1 MNKIKSIMDANYKF
15 HTNYDLNGVKLLII
29 DDDIGLANSI
39 KYFFE
44 DLNCNVFVSYSGEGG
59 MQTYLKEKP
68 DIVIVDLNMPGM
80 SGLEVISFLAKHH
93 IDTPVVV
100 VSGTGVIKEA
110 IKSIKLGA
118 WDFVTKPILN
128 FEELEMSVLKALEK
142 AQLIIENRNYKEN
155 LEKLVQERTNQ
166 VLLKSEQL
174 EKTVTELGLA
184 KEKLIAADR
193 LKNEFLAQISHEI
206 RTPIN
211 ILLGYSE
218 VLRTE
223 FENQLGAN
231 FEQSYN
237 IVTKASKRIIRTIE
251 LILQM
256 SELIS
261 GTYTSEIENLEL
273 NELLEEIYNRYIREA
288 ETKGLSFKLNLAA
301 EKIFFPLDHLSVD
314 TILTQLT
321 ENALR
326 FTEKGFVEL
335 SLYKDKNNYVIEIKD
350 SGIGISKDYFPRLF
364 EPFSQEDQGYARNFD
379 GNGLGLALVKKHC
392 ELNKIDIEVESEKGT
407 GSTFRL
413 IKSNF

>member
-1 MNKIKSIMDANYKF
+1 MDANYKF

-44 DLNCNVFVSYSGEGG
+44 DLNCSVFVSYSGEGG
-59 MQTYLKEKP
+59 LQTYLKEKP

-93 IDTPVVV
+93 VDTPVVV
-100 VSGTGVIKEA
+100 VSGTGLIKEA

-142 AQLIIENRNYKEN
+142 AQLISENRNYKEN
-155 LEKLVQERTNQ
+155 LEKLIKERTDQ

-174 EKTVTELGLA
+174 EKTIAELELA
-184 KEKLIAADR
+184 KDKLIDADR

-223 FENQLGAN
+223 FENKMSAN

-237 IVTKASKRIIRTIE
+237 IINKASRRIIRTIE

-261 GTYTSEIENLEL
+261 GTYSPEIENIEL
-273 NELLEEIYNRYIREA
+273 GERIEEIYNRYWREA
-288 ETKGLSFKLNLAA
+288 EAKGLSFKLNMPE
-301 EKIFFPLDHLSVD
+301 EKVYFLLDHLSLD
-314 TILTQLT
+314 TILIQLI

-326 FTEKGFVEL
+326 FTEIGSVEI
-335 SLYKDKNNYVIEIKD
+335 SLNKSINKTIIEIKD
-350 SGIGISKDYFPRLF
+350 SGIGISKEYFPRLF
-364 EPFSQEDQGYARNFD
+364 EPFTQEDQGYSRSFD

-413 IKSNF
+413 IINNNI